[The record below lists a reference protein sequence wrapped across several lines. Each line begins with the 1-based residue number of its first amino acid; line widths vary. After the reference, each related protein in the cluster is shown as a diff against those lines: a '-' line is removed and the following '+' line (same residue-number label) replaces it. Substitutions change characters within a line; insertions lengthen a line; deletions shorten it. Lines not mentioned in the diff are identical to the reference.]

1 MPSSLLGNLII
12 LVPLVALFAYIMLGQ
27 RRRQR
32 DIAAMQSGLQV
43 GDEVMTTSGLYAR
56 VAELEESALVLDAGS
71 GVRLR
76 FDRRAIASKTPPAT
90 GGPIATSGE

>member
-12 LVPLVALFAYIMLGQ
+12 LVPLIALFAYFLLSQ

-32 DIAAMQSGLQV
+32 DVASMQSDLQV

-56 VAELEESALVLDAGS
+56 VAELGDGAVVLDAGS
-71 GVRLR
+71 GVKLR
-76 FDRRAIASKTPPAT
+76 FDRRAIASKTPPAA